1 MSTVEKIDG
10 GQYDGLSDG
19 ELVEMAMASEEAT
32 EMTLELACRLARAN
46 EEIDALIRR
55 QGEHTCDA

>member
-1 MSTVEKIDG
+1 MSTVESIEG

-19 ELVEMAMASEEAT
+19 ELVEMALASEEAS
-32 EMTLELACRLARAN
+32 ELTLELACRLARAN

-55 QGEHTCDA
+55 QREHTCDA

>member
-1 MSTVEKIDG
+1 MESIEG

-19 ELVEMAMASEEAT
+19 ELVEMALASEEAS
-32 EMTLELACRLARAN
+32 ELTLELACRLARAN

-55 QGEHTCDA
+55 QREHTCDA